1 MTAPPHPLARPHL
14 TPRKPLHHHHN
25 HHPPR
30 RRLRRRD
37 WAVGLGEGECLV
49 HLNIDVLDEEVG
61 GVNEYASPGRLRGG
75 GAGGVYGGGG
85 EEG

>member
-1 MTAPPHPLARPHL
+1 M
-14 TPRKPLHHHHN
+14 
-25 HHPPR
+25 
-30 RRLRRRD
+30 
-37 WAVGLGEGECLV
+37 GLGEGECLV